1 MNRATH
7 NLEND
12 HVYMLKLTEV
22 MEKMAERTVIDPVYV
37 EEVIDLIRNYA
48 DGLHHAKEENLLF
61 PLMVEKGFS
70 IETGPVGVM
79 LAEHVQGREYVK
91 KMAEG
96 VSILK
101 EGDHSATSIIREA
114 MLGYAVLLQNH
125 IAKENNILFKMADNL
140 MSTQEEEH
148 ICTDFRNIDKG
159 EVTGIST
166 SDYIERV
173 KLLSETYY

>member
-12 HVYMLKLTEV
+12 HIYILQLTEV
-22 MEKMAERTVIDPVYV
+22 MEKIAGRTEIDPLYV

-70 IETGPVGVM
+70 TDNGPVAVM
-79 LAEHVQGREYVK
+79 LTEHIQGREYVK
-91 KMAEG
+91 KMTEG
-96 VSILK
+96 VSLLK
-101 EGDHSATSIIREA
+101 QGDYSAASIIREA

-125 IAKENNILFKMADNL
+125 IAKENNILFRMADNL
-140 MSTQEEEH
+140 MSEPEEEQVFA
-148 ICTDFRNIDKG
+148 DFRQIDKG
-159 EVTGIST
+159 EAKGIAV

-173 KLLSETYY
+173 KRLKETYY

>member
-12 HVYMLKLTEV
+12 HVYILKLTEV

-61 PLMVEKGFS
+61 PLMVKKGFS

-96 VSILK
+96 VNILK
-101 EGDHSATSIIREA
+101 QGDFSATSQIREA
-114 MLGYAVLLQNH
+114 MMGYAVLLQNH
-125 IAKENNILFKMADNL
+125 IGKENNVLFRMAENL
-140 MSTQEEEH
+140 MSAPEEERLFQ
-148 ICTDFRNIDKG
+148 DFRRIDNG
-159 EVTGIST
+159 NDTGVS
-166 SDYIERV
+166 SANYIDRV
-173 KLLSETYY
+173 NKLAEIYF

>member
-12 HVYMLKLTEV
+12 HEYILQLTEV
-22 MEKMAERTVIDPVYV
+22 MEKIAGRTEIDPLYV

-70 IETGPVGVM
+70 TENGPVAVM
-79 LAEHVQGREYVK
+79 LSEHVQGREYVK

-96 VSILK
+96 VKILK
-101 EGDHSATSIIREA
+101 EGDYSVTSIIREA
-114 MLGYAVLLQNH
+114 MLGYALLLQNH
-125 IAKENNILFKMADNL
+125 IAKENNILFRMADNL
-140 MSTQEEEH
+140 MSEPEEEQ
-148 ICTDFRNIDKG
+148 IYADFRRIDKG
-159 EVTGIST
+159 EDRGIAV

-173 KLLSETYY
+173 MRLKETYY